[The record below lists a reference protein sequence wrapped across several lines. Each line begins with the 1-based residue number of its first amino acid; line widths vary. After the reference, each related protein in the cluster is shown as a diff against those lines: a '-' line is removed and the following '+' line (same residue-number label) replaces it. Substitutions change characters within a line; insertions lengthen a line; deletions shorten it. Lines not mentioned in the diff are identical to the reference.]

1 LRYGKQQLLHIFFEI
16 GLAIASSPEA
26 GNVFPA
32 RWLSLPRYLATLFYK
47 AELQRVRALLPAV
60 LQAIS
65 NSLYQ
70 CCPVPAE

>member
-1 LRYGKQQLLHIFFEI
+1 MATILPFLFFFLEM
-16 GLAIASSPEA
+16 GLAISSSSWA
-26 GNVFPA
+26 GNIFA
-32 RWLSLPRYLATLFYK
+32 AHSLSLPRYPATLFYK